1 MSLVCFSPHNHYT
14 NGHSKTKKENPP
26 RRLIE
31 IFSVKGYIPKV
42 NKTKVI
48 LMMLAVWLASKERDA
63 AIFPLFL
70 AVNEIAHH
78 IIHCLEKLF
87 KDLKNNC
94 CLSLITLGQLIWFCW
109 TFKHSFQ
116 GDFCLKSRRILKT
129 WHLANIFIN
138 VKQNLPFN

>member
-94 CLSLITLGQLIWFCW
+94 CLSLITLGQLI
-109 TFKHSFQ
+109 
-116 GDFCLKSRRILKT
+116 
-129 WHLANIFIN
+129 
-138 VKQNLPFN
+138 